1 MVYLGKAAGI
11 IAGEKVSNVAIKTLS
26 EDSPEAEKSFM
37 KEADVMKLIDGPHHI
52 VRLLG
57 VVTASKPFYMVHS
70 STYKILGHIFNQK
83 SILLWIIC
91 TEFKANTLRCT

>member
-1 MVYLGKAAGI
+1 MDRKRLSDLKEIGSGNFGIVYLAKAASI
-11 IAGEKVSNVAIKTLS
+11 IAGAKVSNVAIKTLS

-57 VVTASKPFYMVHS
+57 VVTVNKPFYMV
-70 STYKILGHIFNQK
+70 NNDPR
-83 SILLWIIC
+83 
-91 TEFKANTLRCT
+91 EFHRATDVYL